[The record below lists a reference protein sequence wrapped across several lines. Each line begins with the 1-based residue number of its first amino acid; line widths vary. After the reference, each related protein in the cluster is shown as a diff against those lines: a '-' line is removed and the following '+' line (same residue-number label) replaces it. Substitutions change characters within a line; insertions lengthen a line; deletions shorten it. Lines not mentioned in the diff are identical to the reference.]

1 MFEREFLL
9 KSGGFPSIDLGDE
22 FYLMEKVIR
31 NHGTVSYLPRCDVK
45 ALVHTESEGMSSRER
60 KIEGENR
67 LFAHKKKYWA
77 DMRWEKK
84 EKFVCAIIW
93 YLGIRIL
100 ETDSIRHL

>member
-1 MFEREFLL
+1 MT
-9 KSGGFPSIDLGDE
+9 LGDE

-67 LFAHKKKYWA
+67 LFAHKKEILGRYE
-77 DMRWEKK
+77 MGRKK
-84 EKFVCAIIW
+84 KNLYAPSYGTWV
-93 YLGIRIL
+93 YV
-100 ETDSIRHL
+100 S